1 MLKVL
6 TVITGTYHMQKNHI
20 FINSQWQWI
29 NKEKR
34 GEKIKGLIERKI
46 LQSPLHSKEIKP
58 AHPKGN
64 QPWKCIGRTDAEAET
79 PILWP
84 SDVKSRLIGKDP
96 EAGKDWGQEEKGVTE
111 DVMVGWHHWFQWTW
125 VWVNSGCWWWTWR
138 PDGLQSMGLQR
149 RTWLSDWTELNQFQ
163 CLTNQTDWFYIF
175 LSKRRYNS
183 LLFSLGKKEGITHTK

>member
-96 EAGKDWGQEEKGVTE
+96 EAGKDWGQEEKGTTE
-111 DVMVGWHHWFQWTW
+111 DEMVGRHHQLNGHGFEQTLVDSEGQGNLACCCPWGHKELDTIE
-125 VWVNSGCWWWTWR
+125 
-138 PDGLQSMGLQR
+138 
-149 RTWLSDWTELNQFQ
+149 WLNNN
-163 CLTNQTDWFYIF
+163 TN
-175 LSKRRYNS
+175 L
-183 LLFSLGKKEGITHTK
+183 